1 MKCRVADELHSSIGT
16 DSPDLTGA
24 PTGGTSRLRGPVHR
38 RIGELET
45 SGDDLRGS
53 HVLGQVGHIV
63 RHGPTELRHQRQPSW
78 VPRGAMEIGASDA
91 GCSAGDDHGA
101 DADGVAVHDD
111 DQMGH
116 AASHDIRQRSSVGL
130 TGRRDDDEIGVRPDR
145 DACSGEQRGGDVRQP
160 G

>member
-1 MKCRVADELHSSIGT
+1 MKCRVADKLHSSIGT
-16 DSPDLTGA
+16 DHPDLTGA
-24 PTGGTSRLRGPVHR
+24 PMAVRR

-45 SGDDLRGS
+45 CGDDLRGS
-53 HVLGQVGHIV
+53 HVLGQVGRIV

-78 VPRGAMEIGASDA
+78 IPRGAMEIGASHA
-91 GCSAGDDHGA
+91 GCGAGDDHGA
-101 DADGVAVHDD
+101 DTDGVAVHDD

-116 AASHDIRQRSSVGL
+116 AASHDICQRSSVGL

-145 DACSGEQRGGDVRQP
+145 DACSGEQRGGDARQP